1 MASRTSAR
9 TAAARNQASSPQ
21 RQSTQS
27 PVSRRVR
34 TRSAS
39 VELGG
44 DNVAPAPKKGRRGAR
59 QASVESV
66 GSNTSAAS
74 SNQGGRRKKVT
85 RGAVTY
91 PGRQAAEFT
100 EYAY

>member
-1 MASRTSAR
+1 M
-9 TAAARNQASSPQ
+9 
-21 RQSTQS
+21 
-27 PVSRRVR
+27 R

-44 DNVAPAPKKGRRGAR
+44 DNAALVAKKGKRSER

-74 SNQGGRRKKVT
+74 SNQGGRRKKAT
-85 RGAVTY
+85 RGVVTY
-91 PGRQAAEFT
+91 PGKQVE
-100 EYAY
+100 

>member
-1 MASRTSAR
+1 MASRASAR
-9 TAAARNQASSPQ
+9 TAAARNQASSPP
-21 RQSTQS
+21 RQPTQS
-27 PVSRRVR
+27 PATRRMR

-44 DNVAPAPKKGRRGAR
+44 DNAVPVTKKEKRGER
-59 QASVESV
+59 QASIESV

-74 SNQGGRRKKVT
+74 SNQGGRRKKAT

-91 PGRQAAEFT
+91 PGRQVEEGT
-100 EYAY
+100 

>member
-1 MASRTSAR
+1 MASRGSAR
-9 TAAARNQASSPQ
+9 TASARDQALSPPG
-21 RQSTQS
+21 QSTQS
-27 PVSRRVR
+27 PVAKRMR

-39 VELGG
+39 VELG
-44 DNVAPAPKKGRRGAR
+44 DNAAPTTKKGKRGAR

-74 SNQGGRRKKVT
+74 SSQGGRRTKAT

-91 PGRQAAEFT
+91 PGEQVE
-100 EYAY
+100 ELM